1 MKLLS
6 VIVPVYRV
14 EQYLNQCIDSILAQ
28 TLDDMEII
36 LVDDGSP
43 DGCGK
48 ICDAYAEKY
57 ENIKVIH
64 KENQGLTAA
73 RKTGIEACEGKY
85 FAFVDSDDWID
96 PDMYQV
102 LVAQAEAHGADIVS
116 AGYVAEYPD
125 HTQRRVDAI
134 DTGVYTGENL
144 VKMRQKAVFDPEKM
158 CQGLAPSTCTK
169 VYLKER
175 AMKHFLSRKDSVSFG
190 EDALFTYPV
199 LFAAACVVVDQSY
212 CGYHYRQ
219 WGGSM
224 THVFSE
230 KYFED
235 LHVLHSQLWAAAEPV
250 MTETLRKSLSY
261 NYVFLFA
268 NGVYQIM
275 GRGNRESGWKKY
287 QRIREQSQDQVFQ
300 ECLHQV
306 ELKRFPKD
314 TAGQLGLLH
323 RNRPGAFVLHY
334 FLSLIKS
341 RVKRLFG

>member
-14 EQYLNQCIDSILAQ
+14 EQYLPQCIDSILAQ
-28 TLDDMEII
+28 TLEDMEII

-43 DGCGK
+43 DNSGK
-48 ICDAYAEKY
+48 ICDAYAEKH

-64 KENQGLTAA
+64 KENEGLTAA
-73 RKTGIEACEGKY
+73 RKTGIEAAEGKY

-102 LVAQAEAHGADIVS
+102 LVSQAEEHGADIVTS
-116 AGYVAEYPD
+116 GYVAEYPD
-125 HTQRRVDAI
+125 HTQRRADAI
-134 DTGVYTGENL
+134 DSGVYTGGNL
-144 VKMRQKAVFDPEKM
+144 VKMRQKAVFDAEKM
-158 CQGLAPSTCTK
+158 CQGLMPSTCTK

-175 AMKHFLSRKDSVSFG
+175 AVSHFLSRKDSVSFG

-199 LFAAACVVVDQSY
+199 LFSATCVVVDQSY

-224 THVFSE
+224 THVFSQ
-230 KYFED
+230 KYFDD
-235 LHVLHSQLWAAAEPV
+235 LHVLHSQLCAAAEPI
-250 MTETLRKSLSY
+250 MTDKLRLSLSY

-287 QRIREQSQDQVFQ
+287 QRIREQSRNQVFH
-300 ECLHQV
+300 ECAEQV
-306 ELKRFPKD
+306 QLERFPKN
-314 TAGQLGLLH
+314 TAAQLRLLH
-323 RNRPGAFVLHY
+323 RNRPGQFVLHY
-334 FLSLIKS
+334 FLNLITS